1 MNQDPNTMPPRPTLA
16 PGLTGTARI
25 IVAAE
30 HTAARVG
37 SGKIAVLATPV
48 LINLIEAAA
57 LAACEH
63 LLPAGQQTLGTN
75 LNVSHTAATPIGGLV
90 TAVARVSAVSGREIS
105 FDIEARDDLDVIGRG
120 THTRVTVNVEKFEAR
135 VARKVAALTEKLG
148 GTA

>member
-1 MNQDPNTMPPRPTLA
+1 MTIRPALA

-63 LLPAGQQTLGTN
+63 LLPEGQQTLGTN

-120 THTRVTVNVEKFEAR
+120 THSRVTVNVDKFEAR
-135 VARKVAALTEKLG
+135 VARKVAALTEKLA
-148 GTA
+148 GTS